1 MSDDPFDLERFVT
14 AQKAR
19 VAGDSTAYE
28 AAIAELRAGR
38 KRNHWIWFVF
48 PQVDGLGLSDMAIKY
63 AISSADEARAYVAH
77 PVLGARLHECCEALL
92 ASDGDSATNILGTP
106 DDLKLKSSMTLF
118 AHVTGEPIFRGVLDR
133 FFGGARDERTIEL
146 LG

>member
-14 AQKAR
+14 GQNGR

-28 AAIAELRAGR
+28 AALAELRAGR
-38 KRNHWIWFVF
+38 KRTHWMWFVF
-48 PQVDGLGLSDMAIKY
+48 PQMAGLGTSDMAIKY
-63 AISSADEARAYVAH
+63 AIADSDEARAFVAH
-77 PVLGARLHECCEALL
+77 PLLGARLHECCEALL
-92 ASDGDSATNILGTP
+92 ASGGDSATNILGTP

-118 AHVTGEPIFRGVLDR
+118 AHATDPPTFRGVLDR
-133 FFGGARDERTIEL
+133 FFGGALDSRTIEL